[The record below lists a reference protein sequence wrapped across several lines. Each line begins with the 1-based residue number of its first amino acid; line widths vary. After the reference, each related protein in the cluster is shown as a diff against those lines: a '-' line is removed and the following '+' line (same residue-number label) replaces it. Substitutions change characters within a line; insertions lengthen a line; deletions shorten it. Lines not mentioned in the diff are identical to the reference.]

1 MLQRSFLLGDPRVRD
16 CSGGYGMRPL
26 IIVSVLANA
35 CLVSACSRDI
45 SGAVDNPPLF
55 PIESVQPAD
64 AYWQEG
70 ASHAT
75 GHGLLRNEEAA
86 VVEYERAAERNDVRA
101 TVDLGMMYAQG
112 RGVARDYGKAVSLF
126 RRASDAG
133 SAAAKYNLALLH
145 LSGEGVSVDPAQAV
159 SLLRSSARQGHLK
172 SMTLL
177 AELLETGAAPP
188 RDAGEI
194 SYWRREAASRGDRG
208 EIARMVD
215 PAYRSDPRRPVV
227 TDAVRRMVAESCR
240 ECTAPEIDRSTR
252 EYAFVTTGRN
262 AGTIYQLAIRNRDG
276 DGIPRDLREAARLF
290 AVASQMGH
298 APSQY
303 ELARL
308 RIDGIGVARDY
319 REAEAL
325 LIAASRSEG
334 SEARQAR
341 DLRRRLEYSLSR
353 SEIDDA
359 MKRADL
365 RQFGDIDQYGRPR

>member
-1 MLQRSFLLGDPRVRD
+1 
-16 CSGGYGMRPL
+16 MRPL
-26 IIVSVLANA
+26 IVVSLLATA
-35 CLVSACSRDI
+35 CFASACTKVI
-45 SGAVDNPPLF
+45 SGAVDDPALF
-55 PIESVQPAD
+55 SVESVQPAD

-70 ASHAT
+70 AARAT
-75 GHGLLRNEEAA
+75 GRGLLRDDEAA
-86 VVEYERAAERNDVRA
+86 IGAYERAIERNDVRA
-101 TVDLGMMYAQG
+101 MVDLGMMYAQG

-133 SAAAKYNLALLH
+133 SAAAKYDLALLH
-145 LSGEGVSVDPAQAV
+145 LSGEGVSRDPVQAV

-172 SMTLL
+172 SMALL
-177 AELLETGAAPP
+177 AELLEAGVAPP

-194 SYWRREAASRGDRG
+194 SYWRREAASRGERG

-215 PAYRSDPRRPVV
+215 PAYRADPRRPVV

-240 ECTAPEIDRSTR
+240 DCTAPEIDRSTR
-252 EYAFVTTGRN
+252 EYAFVTTTNSPGS
-262 AGTIYQLAIRNRDG
+262 IYQLGIRNRDG

-308 RIDGIGVARDY
+308 RIDGIGVARDN

-325 LIAASRSEG
+325 LIAASRYDGIEG
-334 SEARQAR
+334 RQAR
-341 DLRRRLEYSLSR
+341 DLRRRLEETLSR
-353 SEIDDA
+353 SEIEDA

-365 RQFGDIDQYGRPR
+365 RQFGDVDQYGRPR